1 VAWSRSNKNSQGT
14 GLIPYLNGFIHHC
27 AETDDSSHLI
37 HRGNSILKL
46 ISFVLLVICCIA
58 IVMIAFAVFK
68 LLAIALMVWF
78 VLWLCWQSLKEL
90 FTEEDKPP

>member
-1 VAWSRSNKNSQGT
+1 
-14 GLIPYLNGFIHHC
+14 
-27 AETDDSSHLI
+27 
-37 HRGNSILKL
+37 
-46 ISFVLLVICCIA
+46 
-58 IVMIAFAVFK
+58 MIAFAVFK

>member
-1 VAWSRSNKNSQGT
+1 M
-14 GLIPYLNGFIHHC
+14 
-27 AETDDSSHLI
+27 DSSTIVLKRMTHLPQ
-37 HRGNSILKL
+37 HRGNIILKL

-58 IVMIAFAVFK
+58 IVFIAYAVFK

>member
-1 VAWSRSNKNSQGT
+1 M
-14 GLIPYLNGFIHHC
+14 
-27 AETDDSSHLI
+27 DSSTILLKRMTHLP
-37 HRGNSILKL
+37 HYRGNIILKL
-46 ISFVLLVICCIA
+46 ISFVLLIICCIA
-58 IVMIAFAVFK
+58 IVFIAYAVFK